1 MRFPWPRRRHDNRNA
16 SPEAKA
22 AREQAER
29 SKRQAEVDRVRS
41 RRNAL
46 TARPIV
52 EQAKRHNKANH
63 FDQWLQDQLRNG
75 HT

>member
-29 SKRQAEVDRVRS
+29 SKQQAERDRAQA
-41 RRNAL
+41 RRAAL
-46 TARPIV
+46 SARPVV
-52 EQAKRHNKANH
+52 EQAKQHNKANH
-63 FDQWLQDQLRNG
+63 FDAWLQEQLRNG